1 MIRASKYFIILLLF
15 LAGCQ
20 EERAFPETAEDTLR
34 QYQSYIDNND
44 FVNARL
50 LSTPKEQARLVELEK
65 IINEEVV
72 VSQSESSLLHTI
84 FHSIKCEKKEMYTEC
99 ICELEDEYERYK
111 QLFRLVQKDKYWLVD
126 APDEE
131 IIINDEVLLNVID
144 SLKFPIDSLE
154 F

>member
-1 MIRASKYFIILLLF
+1 
-15 LAGCQ
+15 
-20 EERAFPETAEDTLR
+20 
-34 QYQSYIDNND
+34 
-44 FVNARL
+44 
-50 LSTPKEQARLVELEK
+50 
-65 IINEEVV
+65 
-72 VSQSESSLLHTI
+72 
-84 FHSIKCEKKEMYTEC
+84 MYTEC